1 MPFLLRNHLS
11 LARKSIRRHRSRS
24 IITCLG
30 ISIGIACITLIFSL
44 IGSIESLLSSEV
56 LSHSDSLIVVRP
68 ASTLTTLDQVIGEL
82 TRSSSALAPSLTLHD
97 VDTIS
102 ALANIDSI
110 APVSLSVST
119 ITAYDRTFESVPILA
134 TSSDF
139 RHIENLSLSSGV
151 FLSDTTP
158 DNAIILGRSLATD
171 IFGTEE
177 PVTKTVSILGEKFI
191 VLGVLSSTDNPINY
205 NNIDLDHSAIVLASH
220 LATLNTTV
228 GISQIDIE
236 VSETSLIDST
246 KSSIRDAL
254 LTAKSSD
261 HNFEV
266 LSGAEITSPS
276 GSLLVIVSTI
286 LGLIAAISLIVGG
299 VGIMNIM
306 LVTVTERTHEIGI
319 KKAIGA
325 TNANIMNEFIL
336 ESVLISIMGSIIGVI
351 LGYILALVIS
361 LASPFDVYVSWQII
375 TITLTTGVLTGLF
388 FGLIPASAAARKDP
402 IRSLKSYY

>member
-68 ASTLTTLDQVIGEL
+68 SSTLTSLDQVIGEL
-82 TRSSSALAPSLTLHD
+82 TRSSSALTPSLTLHD
-97 VDTIS
+97 VKAIS
-102 ALANIDSI
+102 ELDNIDSI
-110 APVSLSVST
+110 APVSLSIST
-119 ITAYDRTFESVPILA
+119 ITAYDHTFESVPILA
-134 TSSDF
+134 TSGDF

-177 PVTKTVSILGEKFI
+177 PVAKTVSILGERFI
-191 VLGVLSSTDNPINY
+191 ILGVLSPTDHPINY

-228 GISQIDIE
+228 SISQINIE
-236 VSETSLIDST
+236 VKETSLIDST
-246 KSSIRDAL
+246 KSTIRDTL
-254 LTAKSSD
+254 LKVKSGD

-266 LSGAEITSPS
+266 LSGTEITSPS

-286 LGLIAAISLIVGG
+286 LSIIAIISLIVGG

-325 TNANIMNEFIL
+325 TSTNIMNEFIL
-336 ESVLISIMGSIIGVI
+336 ESILISTMGSIIGVI
-351 LGYILALVIS
+351 LGYILATALS
-361 LASPFDVYVSWQII
+361 LISPFEVYISWQII
-375 TITLTTGVLTGLF
+375 TITLATGIITGLL
-388 FGLIPASAAARKDP
+388 FGLIPAISAAHKDP